1 MRPSHSFISLE
12 PFFTVKIWFF
22 FLVNFSVLFC
32 LHKFSDSQLLSF
44 SVLSY
49 SNTCF
54 NVCGSCLQEE
64 EVAESGVSG
73 EMNSWN
79 EGCATLNMCCILFIN
94 ARRSDGMPSL
104 NSVSLHL
111 TDAFANTVEVVMGQ
125 PCVGLRFICLFF
137 HYWHSV
143 IPF

>member
-1 MRPSHSFISLE
+1 MFKVHAIEGFGLQDSMCSSHSFISIK
-12 PFFTVKIWFF
+12 PFFTVKIEFF
-22 FLVNFSVLFC
+22 FLLNFSVLFC

-73 EMNSWN
+73 EENNWN

-94 ARRSDGMPSL
+94 ARKPDSMPSI
-104 NSVSLHL
+104 NSVSPHSDKRLLL
-111 TDAFANTVEVVMGQ
+111 T
-125 PCVGLRFICLFF
+125 R
-137 HYWHSV
+137 
-143 IPF
+143 